1 MRKDNAQPLERRK
14 MVTGLCLAAPVL
26 LGTFLFFLLPF
37 AICVKYS
44 FTFGVGGASFA
55 GFQNYKE
62 VFSSRA
68 FRLAAANTL
77 RFLAIGVTANLALSF
92 FLALLI
98 QKGLK
103 GSRFFR
109 YILLLPLVLPIASV
123 VMVIQVFFA
132 ETGVLN
138 HWLIRLGVPV
148 VQWLEGP
155 EAFWVLLGLYLWK
168 SVGYGVILL
177 LSGLNAIPEEFY
189 QTAAMEGA
197 GGPRKL
203 VSITL
208 PLMAPHFFLAAVM
221 GVVNA
226 FKSYREA
233 FLLGGKHPHDSI
245 YMMQHFLNNNF
256 ENLNYQKLSVAAIL
270 LLLALLALLWVL
282 YFFQNRYRGE

>member
-1 MRKDNAQPLERRK
+1 MKDRRHLLERRK
-14 MVTGLCLAAPVL
+14 KLTGMSLAAPVL

-37 AICVKYS
+37 AICIRYS
-44 FTFGVGGASFA
+44 FTFGVGGAYFA
-55 GFQNYKE
+55 GFRNYKE
-62 VFSSRA
+62 AFSSYA

-77 RFLAIGVTANLALSF
+77 RFLAAGVASNIALSF
-92 FLALLI
+92 FLALMI
-98 QKGLK
+98 KKGLA

-132 ETGVLN
+132 ETGILN
-138 HWLIRLGVPV
+138 HWLISIGFPL

-155 EAFWVLLGLYLWK
+155 KAFYVLLGLYLWK
-168 SVGYGVILL
+168 SVGYSVILL

-189 QTAAMEGA
+189 QTAAIEGA
-197 GGPRKL
+197 GGLQKL

-208 PLMAPHFFLAAVM
+208 PMMVPHLFLAVVM
-221 GVVNA
+221 GIVNA

-245 YMMQHFLNNNF
+245 YMIQHFLNNNF
-256 ENLNYQKLSVAAIL
+256 ESLNYQRLSVAAIML
-270 LLLALLALLWVL
+270 LLVLVFLLCGL
-282 YFFQNRYRGE
+282 YILQNRYREE

>member
-1 MRKDNAQPLERRK
+1 MKDRRHLLERRK
-14 MVTGLCLAAPVL
+14 KLTGMSLAAPVL

-37 AICVKYS
+37 AICIRYS
-44 FTFGVGGASFA
+44 FTFGVGGAYFA
-55 GFQNYKE
+55 GFGNYKD
-62 VFSSRA
+62 VFSSYA

-77 RFLAIGVTANLALSF
+77 RFLAVGVVSNIALSF
-92 FLALLI
+92 FLALMI
-98 QKGLK
+98 KKGLA

-138 HWLIRLGVPV
+138 NWLTSLGVPI

-155 EAFWVLLGLYLWK
+155 KAFYVLLGLYLWK
-168 SVGYGVILL
+168 SVGYSVILL

-189 QTAAMEGA
+189 QTAAIEGA
-197 GGPRKL
+197 GSLQKL

-208 PLMAPHFFLAAVM
+208 PMMAPHLFLAAVM

-245 YMMQHFLNNNF
+245 YMIQHFLNNNF
-256 ENLNYQKLSVAAIL
+256 ENLNYQRLSVAAIML
-270 LLLALLALLWVL
+270 LLVLVFLLCGL
-282 YFFQNRYRGE
+282 YILQNRYREE